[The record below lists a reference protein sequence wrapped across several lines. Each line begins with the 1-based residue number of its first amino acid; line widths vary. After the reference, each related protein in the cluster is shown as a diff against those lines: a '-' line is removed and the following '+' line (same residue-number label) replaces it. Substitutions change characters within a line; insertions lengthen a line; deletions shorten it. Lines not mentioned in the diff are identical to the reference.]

1 MKSSLMS
8 SPPISISHRR
18 FRCRCSNS
26 RDVVSPPSERP
37 EELARRLRCSS
48 HATYKKITFQVDV
61 AFIPPRFEC
70 FLCHRVK
77 LSRFSYFGSKRKVSV
92 CNPRKKL
99 TYETCWGGKGCLH
112 LSSLLERVKG
122 GYIFSWSHQP
132 RSQGSL
138 LPALWSSQGLS
149 LSRSVGR
156 VGENPGNEVVT
167 SFPFDRNFK
176 C

>member
-1 MKSSLMS
+1 MTSSLMS
-8 SPPISISHRR
+8 SPPISISHRC

-77 LSRFSYFGSKRKVSV
+77 LSRFSYIGSKRKVSV
-92 CNPRKKL
+92 CHPRKKL
-99 TYETCWGGKGCLH
+99 TYETCWGGNGC

-132 RSQGSL
+132 RSQG
-138 LPALWSSQGLS
+138 LS

-156 VGENPGNEVVT
+156 VGENPGNEVVK